1 MVEGVGK
8 RRTDSILEQKLEK
21 RRKGAMGE
29 EKKSWKM
36 KNSKGVTVRNME
48 LQLSTDEHT

>member
-21 RRKGAMGE
+21 RREGATGE
-29 EKKSWKM
+29 EKKVGK
-36 KNSKGVTVRNME
+36 
-48 LQLSTDEHT
+48 